1 MKISRTTRLVLIALA
16 VFSLVMMWMFLPLS
30 EWIERFRL
38 WIIDLG
44 VVGIVAFVL
53 VYVFVTVV
61 LGPATALTMTA
72 GLAFGFWGFPLVV
85 GSATLAAAVAFL
97 LGRYIARQR
106 VLAMIECDPRLES
119 LHQAF
124 GDEGWRIVVLLR
136 LSPLIPYGM
145 QNYLF
150 SVTNIGFLPY
160 VVATLFGVM
169 PASALYVYI
178 GSLGATAND
187 EGGVMKWLLIVG
199 GLMATA
205 VVAWIIGKRAQ
216 QAIALHREQGKV

>member
-124 GDEGWRIVVLLR
+124 SDEGWRIVVLLR

-216 QAIALHREQGKV
+216 QAIALHKEKEKV

>member
-1 MKISRTTRLVLIALA
+1 MKISRTTKLGLFVLA
-16 VFSLVMMWMFLPLS
+16 VFLLFVMWSFLPLS
-30 EWIERFRL
+30 EWIEKFRL

-44 VVGIVAFVL
+44 AVGVVAFV
-53 VYVFVTVV
+53 VAYVFVTVV
-61 LGPATALTMTA
+61 LGPATALTLAA

-97 LGRYIARQR
+97 LGRYLVRR
-106 VLAMIECDPRLES
+106 PVLAMIERDPRLES

-124 GDEGWRIVVLLR
+124 SDEGWRIVVLLR

-150 SVTNIGFLPY
+150 SVTNIDFFPY
-160 VVATLFGVM
+160 LVATMFGIM

-178 GSLGATAND
+178 GSLGATASG

-199 GLMATA
+199 GLIATA
-205 VVAWIIGKRAQ
+205 IVAWLIGKRAQ
-216 QAIALHREQGKV
+216 QVLERHEQGKN

>member
-1 MKISRTTRLVLIALA
+1 
-16 VFSLVMMWMFLPLS
+16 MWSFLPLS
-30 EWIERFRL
+30 EWIEKFRL

-44 VVGIVAFVL
+44 AVGVVAFV
-53 VYVFVTVV
+53 VAYVFVTVV
-61 LGPATALTMTA
+61 LGPATALTLAA

-97 LGRYIARQR
+97 LGRYLVRR
-106 VLAMIECDPRLES
+106 PVLAMIERDPRLES

-124 GDEGWRIVVLLR
+124 SDEGWRIVVLLR

-150 SVTNIGFLPY
+150 SVTNIDFFPY
-160 VVATLFGVM
+160 LVATMFGIM

-178 GSLGATAND
+178 GSLGATASG

-199 GLMATA
+199 GLIATA
-205 VVAWIIGKRAQ
+205 IVAWLIGKRAQ
-216 QAIALHREQGKV
+216 QVLERHEQGKN

>member
-1 MKISRTTRLVLIALA
+1 
-16 VFSLVMMWMFLPLS
+16 
-30 EWIERFRL
+30 
-38 WIIDLG
+38 
-44 VVGIVAFVL
+44 
-53 VYVFVTVV
+53 
-61 LGPATALTMTA
+61 MTA

-106 VLAMIECDPRLES
+106 VLAMIECNPRLES

-124 GDEGWRIVVLLR
+124 SDEGWRIVVLLR